1 MIRSIVV
8 CVLGG
13 LVRDLAIRGFPGT
26 PLLPFSFQAFPG
38 DILGFVVALAKVSCQ
53 KKTEDRDGKNKDNN
67 GEDLRRKRVSL
78 GSDQA
83 QREMVETYDDKDIV
97 LAVNGTLLWNVHDEA
112 GRRNEN
118 QISKESRK
126 HKKRL
131 RHIISGWSGR
141 NSSFSNAY
149 S

>member
-1 MIRSIVV
+1 M
-8 CVLGG
+8 
-13 LVRDLAIRGFPGT
+13 
-26 PLLPFSFQAFPG
+26 
-38 DILGFVVALAKVSCQ
+38 
-53 KKTEDRDGKNKDNN
+53 
-67 GEDLRRKRVSL
+67 SL